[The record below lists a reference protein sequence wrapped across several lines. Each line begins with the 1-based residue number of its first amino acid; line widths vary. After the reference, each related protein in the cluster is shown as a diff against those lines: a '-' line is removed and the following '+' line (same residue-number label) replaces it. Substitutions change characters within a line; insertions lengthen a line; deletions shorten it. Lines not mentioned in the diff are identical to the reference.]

1 MADMKSLFKRN
12 ELIFL
17 VYFLPIFLVKSFGM
31 FRGDLLLDTVGAI
44 CMVSFFLLSI
54 STKYRYP
61 EMAWFGAVLILCS
74 VIIAS
79 GGRTAPLL
87 GTIMLLALTR
97 VGSKERIYRICLW
110 SGIFVWIYCLY
121 NAPEVT
127 TNWQLILWRE
137 GKHSGQN
144 VLHINYMALCA
155 LYVLLHA
162 DRMNGKRIGMLAM
175 LNAAV
180 FLQTDSRGGLL
191 AGSIMWLVM
200 YVLTRDAISRN
211 RIVRFLCICTP
222 FLCLTSSFLLC
233 LFYKE
238 SAFLRWL
245 NLLLNNR
252 LSLGLKY
259 MERYPI
265 TLFGQYTENRGYV
278 GGEYMFLDNSY
289 IDMPFT
295 EGIVFTILW
304 IVVTTAAIRY
314 LCNTGRMVKAALMV
328 GYCIYGMNESILIN
342 CFTNISIFCYSD
354 YLSYFFERYTTG
366 QPEPRDGPEYGIRQK
381 HYRILDK
388 RLAR

>member
-1 MADMKSLFKRN
+1 MKSLFKRN

-17 VYFLPIFLVKSFGM
+17 VYFLPIFLVKSFGIT
-31 FRGDLLLDTVGAI
+31 RGNLLLDTVGVI
-44 CMVSFFLLSI
+44 CVVSFFLLSI

-61 EMAWFGAVLILCS
+61 EMAWFGTVLMLCS
-74 VIIAS
+74 VIIVS

-87 GTIMLLALTR
+87 GTVMLLALAK
-97 VGSKERIYRICLW
+97 VGPKERIYRICLW
-110 SGIFVWIYCLY
+110 SGIFVWLYCLY
-121 NAPEVT
+121 NTSEVT
-127 TNWQLILWRE
+127 TDWQHILWRE
-137 GKHSGQN
+137 GKHKGHN
-144 VLHINYMALCA
+144 VLHINYLALCA

-162 DRMNGKRIGMLAM
+162 DRMDGKRIVMLAV

-180 FLQTDSRGGLL
+180 FLRTDSRGGLL

-200 YVLTRDAISRN
+200 YLLTKEAISKN
-211 RIVRFLCICTP
+211 KIVRFLCICTP
-222 FLCLTSSFLLC
+222 FLCLASSFLLSF
-233 LFYKE
+233 FYRRSE
-238 SAFLRWL
+238 FLRWL
-245 NLLLNNR
+245 NLLLNGR
-252 LSLGLKY
+252 LALGLTYIK
-259 MERYPI
+259 RYPI

-295 EGIVFTILW
+295 EGVVFTILW

>member
-31 FRGDLLLDTVGAI
+31 IRGDLLLDTVGAI
-44 CMVSFFLLSI
+44 CVVSFFLLSI

-61 EMAWFGAVLILCS
+61 EMAWFGAVLMLCS
-74 VIIAS
+74 VIIVS

-87 GTIMLLALTR
+87 GTIMLLALVR

-110 SGIFVWIYCLY
+110 SGILVWIYCLY
-121 NAPEVT
+121 HAPEST
-127 TNWQLILWRE
+127 TDWQYILWRE
-137 GKHSGQN
+137 RHGGQN
-144 VLHINYMALCA
+144 GVHANYLALCA

-162 DRMNGKRIGMLAM
+162 DCMDGKRIGMLAV

-200 YVLTRDAISRN
+200 YLLTKKAISKN
-211 RIVRFLCICTP
+211 RIIRFLCICTP
-222 FLCLTSSFLLC
+222 FLCLASSFLLS
-233 LFYKE
+233 LFYNE
-238 SAFLRWL
+238 SEFLRWL
-245 NLLLNNR
+245 NLLLNGR
-252 LSLGLKY
+252 LALGLKY
-259 MERYPI
+259 MGRYPI

-314 LCNTGRMVKAALMV
+314 LYNTGRMVKAALMV
-328 GYCIYGMNESILIN
+328 GYCIYGMNESFLIN

-354 YLSYFFERYTTG
+354 YLSFFFDRCAKDHFGTFTVVSNKERL
-366 QPEPRDGPEYGIRQK
+366 PDEYSAGTS
-381 HYRILDK
+381 
-388 RLAR
+388 

>member
-1 MADMKSLFKRN
+1 MKSLFKRN

-17 VYFLPIFLVKSFGM
+17 VYFLPIFFVKSFGM
-31 FRGDLLLDTVGAI
+31 IRGDLLLDTVGVI
-44 CMVSFFLLSI
+44 CVVSFFLLSI
-54 STKYRYP
+54 GTKYRYP
-61 EMAWFGAVLILCS
+61 EMAWFGTVLMLCC
-74 VIIAS
+74 VIIVS

-87 GTIMLLALTR
+87 GTVMLMALAK
-97 VGSKERIYRICLW
+97 VGPKERIYRICLW
-110 SGIFVWIYCLY
+110 SGIFVWLYCLY
-121 NAPEVT
+121 NASDVMID
-127 TNWQLILWRE
+127 WQHILWRE
-137 GKHSGQN
+137 GKHNGHN
-144 VLHINYMALCA
+144 VLHINYLALCA

-162 DRMNGKRIGMLAM
+162 DRMDGKRIGMLAV

-180 FLQTDSRGGLL
+180 FLRTDSRGGLL

-200 YVLTRDAISRN
+200 YLLTKEAISKN
-211 RIVRFLCICTP
+211 KIVRFLCIYTP
-222 FLCLTSSFLLC
+222 FLCLASSFLLSF
-233 LFYKE
+233 FYRKSE
-238 SAFLRWL
+238 FLRWL
-245 NLLLNNR
+245 NFLLNGR
-252 LSLGLKY
+252 LALGLTYIK
-259 MERYPI
+259 RYPI

-354 YLSYFFERYTTG
+354 YLSYFFERYND
-366 QPEPRDGPEYGIRQK
+366 RAARVKRGPGIWHQTK
-381 HYRILDK
+381 ALSNTV
-388 RLAR
+388 